1 MSMGKPYQTRGIIIR
16 TVKYGE
22 TSLVVSIFTSMFGLQ
37 QYMVKGV
44 RSSKKSASISHGQL
58 QIGNILD
65 LVVLHNEKNTLQY
78 IKECKQP
85 FYYEHLF
92 VDVTKN
98 AVMLF
103 MIELLQKCIKQPDP
117 APDLYDFIEDIM
129 RGLDKA
135 SATQTANLPLFF
147 TIQLSHFFGFRL
159 MDNYSE
165 KNNLLDL
172 HEGKFVSVLPIHQM
186 VISYPKSEYISHFL
200 RVLQIAEL
208 EDIKMN
214 KQLRNELLDRCLQFY
229 ELHLSPF
236 GLMRSLPV
244 IRVLL
249 DN

>member
-1 MSMGKPYQTRGIIIR
+1 
-16 TVKYGE
+16 
-22 TSLVVSIFTSMFGLQ
+22 
-37 QYMVKGV
+37 MVKGV

-135 SATQTANLPLFF
+135 SATQTANLPLF
-147 TIQLSHFFGFRL
+147 LR
-159 MDNYSE
+159 YSFHIF
-165 KNNLLDL
+165 LDL
-172 HEGKFVSVLPIHQM
+172 G
-186 VISYPKSEYISHFL
+186 
-200 RVLQIAEL
+200 
-208 EDIKMN
+208 
-214 KQLRNELLDRCLQFY
+214 
-229 ELHLSPF
+229 
-236 GLMRSLPV
+236 
-244 IRVLL
+244 
-249 DN
+249 